1 MIQDKQTVSLL
12 MVPGKHGYMHREKYF
27 RKGEKM
33 PIALVLGGD
42 PLFFFMAGTEHPY
55 GVCEYDVVGGMRGKP
70 VECVRGK
77 ITGLPFPANSEIVF
91 EGFLNNDN
99 RKFEG
104 PFGEWTGYYASDESA
119 QPVLEIE
126 AIYHRNDPIIL
137 GVPPIG
143 GGSDEMARYR
153 AIMRSAMLKQ
163 QLQSAGVPD
172 VTQVWSHEI
181 GASRMLIAL
190 AIQQRYAGHAKQVG
204 VLAASCGASV
214 YGCKMVIVVD
224 DDIDVSNLDQLMW
237 AMLSRYD
244 PATSVDILRRMRS
257 TPADPR
263 LTPEQRK
270 VRDFTNSR
278 MVIDAT
284 RPYEWRDKFPK
295 VNAPSQEVTRKAR
308 EKFGYLLK

>member
-1 MIQDKQTVSLL
+1 
-12 MVPGKHGYMHREKYF
+12 
-27 RKGEKM
+27 
-33 PIALVLGGD
+33 
-42 PLFFFMAGTEHPY
+42 
-55 GVCEYDVVGGMRGKP
+55 MRRKP

-91 EGFLNNDN
+91 EGYLNNDN

-153 AIMRSAMLKQ
+153 AIMRSAMLKH
-163 QLQSAGVPD
+163 QLQNAGVPD
-172 VTQVWSHEI
+172 VTQVWPHEI
-181 GASRMLIAL
+181 GASRMLIGIAVK
-190 AIQQRYAGHAKQVG
+190 QRYPGHAKQVG

-224 DDIDVSNLDQLMW
+224 DDVDVSNLDQLMW

-244 PATSVDILRRMRS
+244 PATSVDVLRRMRS

-295 VNAPSQEVTRKAR
+295 VNAPSQDVVRQAR